1 MLGKTLMRINC
12 IGRQADNFRAGRRI
26 IFPTVAHRT
35 HLARANRRLV
45 AGIKQQDDD
54 LAPLIRETP
63 FGAFAVPQSKVWRW
77 FSFLGRAGVCQS
89 YFMTAA
95 RFAAAT

>member
-1 MLGKTLMRINC
+1 MFGKTLMRINC
-12 IGRQADNFRAGRRI
+12 IGRKSDDFRAGRRI
-26 IFPTVAHRT
+26 IFPTVAHGT
-35 HLARANRRLV
+35 HLAGANRCLV

-63 FGAFAVPQSKVWRW
+63 LGAFTVAQSKVRRCCSCLW
-77 FSFLGRAGVCQS
+77 GAGVCQS
-89 YFMTAA
+89 YFMTDA